1 LTTGNVGN
9 GSGFQLLN
17 YKLLNYKFP
26 VGGNVKY
33 LWILMLI
40 AGLLALAGCGGSQP
54 KGGAFAGN
62 WQFTMAAPS
71 DNSFVGGLQGG
82 FLQQNQNALSGAVVY
97 SITGPPAI
105 GGGNSQLCNSGSAP
119 VTGTINGSNVTLT
132 ANAGGQTFTLTG
144 TLSSD
149 GTTLMGTYTST
160 AGPAANG
167 SPCGTAQSGL
177 QWSARSVP
185 PLTGAVSGNFH
196 SQASDQD
203 YSVTGFLI
211 QGENIGA
218 SNATV
223 TGTLTFQGYSCV
235 GSSAHQTVSVT
246 GTISGNTVLLQMFAD
261 NGVNIGYIGQS
272 LALEATVSSVAPV
285 VFESVASGGYLLHN
299 TGHAGYVFT
308 SACAESG
315 NICLAMGDGTG
326 CTQPITL
333 SPAAISFPA
342 QLVGSTSTTQTI
354 TLTNTDPAGSTL
366 SGLSLYWNPDSLTG
380 FSAGFSDFNGWPS
393 FLELD
398 TCASPPGSTFS
409 LQPNQSCT
417 ITVFFSPQESC
428 RWIPDPSQSNGVAPA
443 NCPPFSSYAQKAILY
458 VSSPKSADAL
468 TKFSVPITGI
478 GQSALAP
485 STPELDFGA
494 EAVSESSAPQTL
506 SFTNQGMYPVQ
517 ILPPATGNNACSTT
531 LVTLGRPVQSGEVD
545 GLRVVQGDAG
555 SGAITLKVPVN
566 ENGGALPPTVTYLC
580 DFDPSNPSVMDPRLH
595 ANFQITEDTCTD
607 VLLYPGDMCTV
618 NVTYVPQKDTSTT
631 AGLDYFLEL
640 NTQECSGSSIQPD
653 CEIDSGRFPV
663 ELKANAASPLRMS
676 PGAGLDFG
684 VQGKGTPSAPL
695 TITITNDPNDPNSG
709 TVIFGGNTVTGD
721 YTETDTCG
729 AGAGLTPGGSCTM
742 SVVFTPTATG
752 YRQGTITISYTVPS
766 RPVLVGAQTQ
776 TVYMRGTGK

>member
-1 LTTGNVGN
+1 M
-9 GSGFQLLN
+9 
-17 YKLLNYKFP
+17 
-26 VGGNVKY
+26 KY

-82 FLQQNQNALSGAVVY
+82 FLQQNQNALSGAVIY
-97 SITGPPAI
+97 SISLPSAATGTP
-105 GGGNSQLCNSGSAP
+105 CNSGSAP

-132 ANAGGQTFTLTG
+132 VNAGGQTFTLTG

-167 SPCGTAQSGL
+167 SPCGAAQSGL

-185 PLTGAVSGNFH
+185 PLIGAVSGNFH
-196 SQASDQD
+196 DVSWGTLNGVNNQD
-203 YSVTGFLI
+203 FPVTGFLT
-211 QGENIGA
+211 QGENTGA
-218 SNATV
+218 SSATV

-246 GTISGNTVLLQMFAD
+246 GTISGNTVVLQMFAD
-261 NGVNIGYIGQS
+261 NGVNIGHIGQS
-272 LALEATVSSVAPV
+272 FALDNDNVSPV
-285 VFESVASGGYLLHN
+285 VFESVASGGYLVHN
-299 TGHAGYVFT
+299 PGTNVHAYGYIFT
-308 SACAESG
+308 SACAAWG

-366 SGLSLYWNPDSLTG
+366 SGLSLTWTPN
-380 FSAGFSDFNGWPS
+380 SAPAAQEFGGFSDFNGWPN
-393 FLELD
+393 FIELD
-398 TCASPPGSTFS
+398 SCTSPPGSTFS
-409 LQPNQSCT
+409 LQPNQSCA
-417 ITVFFSPQESC
+417 ITVFFSPQQSC
-428 RWIPDPSQSNGVAPA
+428 RWIPETSGSSGEAGVAPA
-443 NCPPFSSYAQKAILY
+443 QCPPFSSYAQTAFLT
-458 VSSPKSADAL
+458 VNSPKSADAI
-468 TKFSVPITGI
+468 TKFDVPITGV
-478 GQSALAP
+478 GLSALAP

-494 EAVSESSAPQTL
+494 EAVTESSAPQTL

-517 ILPPATGNNACSTT
+517 ILPAASTPCSTT
-531 LVTLGRPVQSGEVD
+531 LVTLGRPVQSGKVD
-545 GLRVVQGDAG
+545 GLRVVQNDVE
-555 SGAITLKVPVN
+555 SN
-566 ENGGALPPTVTYLC
+566 QSTVTYFC
-580 DFDPSNPSVMDPRLH
+580 DIDPTSH
-595 ANFQITEDTCTD
+595 QANFQITEDTCTGAQ
-607 VLLYPGDMCTV
+607 LYPGDTCTV
-618 NVTYVPQKDTSTT
+618 NVTYAPQPFTAPSTSPT

-640 NTQECSGSSIQPD
+640 NTQECTGSSIQPG

-663 ELKANAASPLRMS
+663 ELKSNAASPLRMS

-684 VQGKGTPSAPL
+684 VQGKGMPSAPL

-709 TVIFGGNTVTGD
+709 TVVFGGNTVTGD
-721 YTETDTCG
+721 YTETDDCG
-729 AGAGLTPGGSCTM
+729 LGVGLAPGGSCTM

-752 YRQGTITISYTVPS
+752 YRQGTITISYSVPG
-766 RPVLVGAQTQ
+766 RALTGVTQ
-776 TVYMRGTGK
+776 IVHLRGTGQ